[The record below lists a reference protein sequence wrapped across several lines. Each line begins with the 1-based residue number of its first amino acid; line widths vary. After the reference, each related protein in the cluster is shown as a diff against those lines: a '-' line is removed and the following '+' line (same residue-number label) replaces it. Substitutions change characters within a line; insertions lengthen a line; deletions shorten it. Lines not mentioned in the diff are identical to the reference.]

1 MIEAGGRRHSQ
12 IYRRRECAVGPFIAA
27 RKPKNV
33 GGTVVPSR
41 TLLIHSAFTAVF
53 AVMAVFAIAT
63 ASGTTS
69 AWFTP
74 AVSSQAYAASLIGA
88 VVVAIALA
96 TAAVGHLGRLED
108 ARRGIALRIAG
119 MPEAGLLPLGEATLV
134 TAEAI
139 KMMPPSDEEV
149 DDLLTALATPVPGAP
164 PGMEIEIT
172 GTLVEVSAALT
183 AARTR
188 KELMKALLIE
198 RARVEEAREAAAPSI
213 AGPIIVALLFASAAG
228 AMLPGSDGFAAS
240 HFQLNTGLILF
251 LGYGWMFLV
260 LWAVL
265 ALAML
270 TARSSPDG
278 QKMVRSG
285 K

>member
-1 MIEAGGRRHSQ
+1 M
-12 IYRRRECAVGPFIAA
+12 
-27 RKPKNV
+27 
-33 GGTVVPSR
+33 PSR
-41 TLLIHSAFTAVF
+41 PILVHSAFATVF
-53 AVMAVFAIAT
+53 AFIAIFAWAT
-63 ASGTTS
+63 AEGTTAS
-69 AWFTP
+69 WFSKDL
-74 AVSSQAYAASLIGA
+74 SSQAYAASLIGA
-88 VVVAIALA
+88 VVVSIALA
-96 TAAVGHLGRLED
+96 TATVSHLGRLED
-108 ARRGIALRIAG
+108 ARRGIALRIAE
-119 MPEAGLLPLGEATLV
+119 MPEAGLLPTGEATLV
-134 TAEAI
+134 TSQAI
-139 KMMPPSDEEV
+139 TMMPPSDEEV
-149 DDLLTALATPVPGAP
+149 DDLLTTLATPVSGAP

-198 RARVEEAREAAAPSI
+198 RARVEAAREAAAPSI
-213 AGPIIVALLFASAAG
+213 AGPIVIALLFASMAG
-228 AMLPGSDGFAAS
+228 AMLPGSDAFAAS

-278 QKMVRSG
+278 PNPARSG

>member
-1 MIEAGGRRHSQ
+1 MIEAGGRRLSQ

-41 TLLIHSAFTAVF
+41 TLLIHSAFAAVF

-119 MPEAGLLPLGEATLV
+119 MPEADLLPVGEATLV

-164 PGMEIEIT
+164 PGMEIEVT
-172 GTLVEVSAALT
+172 GTLVEVSAAIT

-188 KELMKALLIE
+188 KELMKALLVE
-198 RARVEEAREAAAPSI
+198 RARVETARASAAPSI
-213 AGPIIVALLFASAAG
+213 AGPIVVALLFAVAAGPICPPGGTLSAAHLQVYTG
-228 AMLPGSDGFAAS
+228 PLPFPTLRWFMLLPPYLPGPSP
-240 HFQLNTGLILF
+240 
-251 LGYGWMFLV
+251 
-260 LWAVL
+260 L
-265 ALAML
+265 AHPRTLL
-270 TARSSPDG
+270 D
-278 QKMVRSG
+278 
-285 K
+285 

>member
-1 MIEAGGRRHSQ
+1 MIEASGRKHSQ
-12 IYRRRECAVGPFIAA
+12 IYRLRECAVRPFIAR

-41 TLLIHSAFTAVF
+41 TLLIHSAFAAVF
-53 AVMAVFAIAT
+53 AVMAISAIAT

-96 TAAVGHLGRLED
+96 SAAVGHLGRLED

-119 MPEAGLLPLGEATLV
+119 MPEADLLPVGEATLV

-164 PGMEIEIT
+164 PGMEIEVT
-172 GTLVEVSAALT
+172 GTLVEVSAAIT

-188 KELMKALLIE
+188 KELMKALLVE
-198 RARVEEAREAAAPSI
+198 RARVETARASAAPSI
-213 AGPIIVALLFASAAG
+213 AGPIVVALLFAVAAG
-228 AMLPGSDGFAAS
+228 AELPRAGDLAAAPF
-240 HFQLNTGLILF
+240 HLKTPLLPF
-251 LGYGWMFLV
+251 LRYGWVFLL

-265 ALAML
+265 GLSLLATPRPL
-270 TARSSPDG
+270 HAPKLGSPG
-278 QKMVRSG
+278 N
-285 K
+285 

>member
-1 MIEAGGRRHSQ
+1 M
-12 IYRRRECAVGPFIAA
+12 
-27 RKPKNV
+27 
-33 GGTVVPSR
+33 PSR
-41 TLLIHSAFTAVF
+41 PILVHSAFATVF
-53 AVMAVFAIAT
+53 AFIAIFAWAT
-63 ASGTTS
+63 AEGTTLS
-69 AWFTP
+69 WFSP
-74 AVSSQAYAASLIGA
+74 DLSSQAYVASLIGA

-96 TAAVGHLGRLED
+96 TATVSHLGRLED
-108 ARRGIALRIAG
+108 ARRGIALRIAE
-119 MPEAGLLPLGEATLV
+119 MPEAGLLPTGEATLV
-134 TAEAI
+134 TSQAI
-139 KMMPPSDEEV
+139 TMMPPSDEEV
-149 DDLLTALATPVPGAP
+149 DDLLTTLATPVSGAP

-198 RARVEEAREAAAPSI
+198 RARVEAAREAAAPSI

-228 AMLPGSDGFAAS
+228 AMLPGSDAFAAS

-278 QKMVRSG
+278 QNPVRSG

>member
-1 MIEAGGRRHSQ
+1 M
-12 IYRRRECAVGPFIAA
+12 
-27 RKPKNV
+27 
-33 GGTVVPSR
+33 PSR
-41 TLLIHSAFTAVF
+41 PTLIHSAFAAFFAVIAVF
-53 AVMAVFAIAT
+53 AVAT
-63 ASGTTS
+63 AGGTT
-69 AWFTP
+69 APWFSP
-74 AVSSQAYAASLIGA
+74 GISSQAYAASLIGA

-96 TAAVGHLGRLED
+96 TAAVSHLGRLED
-108 ARRGIALRIAG
+108 ARRALALRIAAL
-119 MPEAGLLPLGEATLV
+119 PEADLLPAGEATLV

-139 KMMPPSDEEV
+139 KMLPPSDEEV
-149 DDLLTALATPVPGAP
+149 DDLLTTLATPVPGAP

-188 KELMKALLIE
+188 KELMKALLTE
-198 RARVEEAREAAAPSI
+198 RARVEAARVAAAPSI
-213 AGPIIVALLFASAAG
+213 AGPIAVALLFAFAAG

-240 HFQLNTGLILF
+240 HFQLNTGLLLF

-265 ALAML
+265 ALSML
-270 TARSSPDG
+270 TARSPVDG
-278 QKMVRSG
+278 RDSVRPG

>member
-1 MIEAGGRRHSQ
+1 M
-12 IYRRRECAVGPFIAA
+12 
-27 RKPKNV
+27 
-33 GGTVVPSR
+33 PSR
-41 TLLIHSAFTAVF
+41 PILIHSAFAAVF
-53 AVMAVFAIAT
+53 AVIAIFAWAT
-63 ASGTTS
+63 AEGTTASWFS
-69 AWFTP
+69 AGL
-74 AVSSQAYAASLIGA
+74 SSEAYAASLIGA

-96 TAAVGHLGRLED
+96 TATVSHLGRLED
-108 ARRGIALRIAG
+108 ARRGIALRIAE
-119 MPEAGLLPLGEATLV
+119 MPEADLLPTGEATLV
-134 TAEAI
+134 TSEAI

-149 DDLLTALATPVPGAP
+149 DDLLTTLATPVPGAP

-198 RARVEEAREAAAPSI
+198 RARVEAAREAAAPSI
-213 AGPIIVALLFASAAG
+213 AGPIVVALLFASVAG
-228 AMLPGSDGFAAS
+228 AMLPGSDSFAAT

-265 ALAML
+265 SLAML

-278 QKMVRSG
+278 RDSVRSRDVPR
-285 K
+285 

>member
-1 MIEAGGRRHSQ
+1 MIEASGRKHSQ
-12 IYRRRECAVGPFIAA
+12 IYRLRECAVRPFIAR

-41 TLLIHSAFTAVF
+41 TLLIHSAFAAVF
-53 AVMAVFAIAT
+53 AVMAIFAIAT

-119 MPEAGLLPLGEATLV
+119 MPEADLLPVGEATLV

-149 DDLLTALATPVPGAP
+149 DDLLTALATPVLGAP
-164 PGMEIEIT
+164 PGMEIEVT
-172 GTLVEVSAALT
+172 GTLVEVSAAIT

-188 KELMKALLIE
+188 KELMKALLVE
-198 RARVEEAREAAAPSI
+198 RARVETARASAAPSI
-213 AGPIIVALLFASAAG
+213 AGPIVVALLFAVAAG
-228 AMLPGSDGFAAS
+228 AMLPRAEALPAS
-240 HFQLNTGLILF
+240 PLPVKTAPLPLLRFCR
-251 LGYGWMFLV
+251 
-260 LWAVL
+260 AVL
-265 ALAML
+265 LPFAPLRPFPLA
-270 TARSSPDG
+270 TPTT
-278 QKMVRSG
+278 
-285 K
+285 

>member
-1 MIEAGGRRHSQ
+1 MIEASGRKHSQ
-12 IYRRRECAVGPFIAA
+12 IYRLRECAVRPFIAR

-41 TLLIHSAFTAVF
+41 TLLIHSAFAAVF
-53 AVMAVFAIAT
+53 AVMAIFAIAT

-119 MPEAGLLPLGEATLV
+119 MPEADLLPVGEATLV

-164 PGMEIEIT
+164 PGMEIEVT
-172 GTLVEVSAALT
+172 GTLVEVSAAIT

-188 KELMKALLIE
+188 KELMKALLVE
-198 RARVEEAREAAAPSI
+198 RARVETARASAAPSI
-213 AGPIIVALLFASAAG
+213 AGPIVVALPFPVPAG
-228 AMLPGSDGFAAS
+228 ALPPRGGALSGPPLHLKTAPPP
-240 HFQLNTGLILF
+240 F
-251 LGYGWMFLV
+251 LPSARVVPL
-260 LWAVL
+260 LSAVL
-265 ALAML
+265 GLSLLA
-270 TARSSPDG
+270 TRSTFDARNLVPAA
-278 QKMVRSG
+278 K
-285 K
+285 

>member
-1 MIEAGGRRHSQ
+1 MIEASGRRHSQ
-12 IYRRRECAVGPFIAA
+12 IYRRRECAVGPFIAR

-41 TLLIHSAFTAVF
+41 TLLIHSAFAAVF

-69 AWFTP
+69 AWFSP

-119 MPEAGLLPLGEATLV
+119 MPEADLLPAGEATLV

-139 KMMPPSDEEV
+139 KMMPPSDEEI
-149 DDLLTALATPVPGAP
+149 DDLLITLATPVPGAP
-164 PGMEIEIT
+164 PGMEIEVT

-188 KELMKALLIE
+188 KELMKALLVE
-198 RARVEEAREAAAPSI
+198 RARVETARASAAPSV
-213 AGPIIVALLFASAAG
+213 AGPIVVALLFAVAAG
-228 AMLPGSDGFAAS
+228 ALPPPRGTLPPAPLPLYNALLPFPR
-240 HFQLNTGLILF
+240 FR
-251 LGYGWMFLV
+251 WKV
-260 LWAVL
+260 LPLL
-265 ALAML
+265 ARLL
-270 TARSSPDG
+270 
-278 QKMVRSG
+278 
-285 K
+285 

>member
-1 MIEAGGRRHSQ
+1 MIEASGRKHSQ
-12 IYRRRECAVGPFIAA
+12 IYRLRECAGRPFIAR

-41 TLLIHSAFTAVF
+41 TLLIHSAFAAVF
-53 AVMAVFAIAT
+53 AVMAIFAIAT
-63 ASGTTS
+63 AGGPPS
-69 AWFTP
+69 AWSTP
-74 AVSSQAYAASLIGA
+74 PVSSQAYAASLIGA

-96 TAAVGHLGRLED
+96 TTAVGHLGRLED

-119 MPEAGLLPLGEATLV
+119 MPEADLLPLGEATLV

-164 PGMEIEIT
+164 PGMEIEVT
-172 GTLVEVSAALT
+172 GTLVEVSAAIT

-188 KELMKALLIE
+188 KELMKALLVE
-198 RARVEEAREAAAPSI
+198 RARVEAAREAAAPTI

-260 LWAVL
+260 LWAVF

-278 QKMVRSG
+278 QKTVRSG